1 MTYKNQRQLNKNFR
15 ICLLLKLIQKKNK
28 LIMIII
34 HLMIKL
40 FQISLD
46 IILGIIDELE
56 NTPIL
61 KPIYLPKENWSL
73 SS

>member
-56 NTPIL
+56 NTSIL
-61 KPIYLPKENWSL
+61 KHIYLPKENWSL

>member
-1 MTYKNQRQLNKNFR
+1 
-15 ICLLLKLIQKKNK
+15 
-28 LIMIII
+28 MIII

-56 NTPIL
+56 NTSIL
-61 KPIYLPKENWSL
+61 KHIYLPKENWSL

>member
-28 LIMIII
+28 LIIIII

-61 KPIYLPKENWSL
+61 KHIYLPKENWSL

>member
-1 MTYKNQRQLNKNFR
+1 MYVIDTDTE
-15 ICLLLKLIQKKNK
+15 KNK

-61 KPIYLPKENWSL
+61 KHIYLPKGNWSL
-73 SS
+73 TS